1 VIYNAKTMHSLAV
14 RQNLTDAKTL
24 LMTLGKEN
32 SNFSVLSLIR
42 SNSIRTRIDS
52 TFKIKIN

>member
-1 VIYNAKTMHSLAV
+1 VICNAKTMLSLAV
-14 RQNLTDAKTL
+14 RQNLTDARTL
-24 LMTLGKEN
+24 LMTSEKEN